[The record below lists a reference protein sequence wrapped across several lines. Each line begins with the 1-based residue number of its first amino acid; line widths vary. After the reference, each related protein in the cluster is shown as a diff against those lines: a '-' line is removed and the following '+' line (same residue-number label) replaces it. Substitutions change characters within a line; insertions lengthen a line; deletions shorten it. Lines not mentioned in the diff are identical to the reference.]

1 MAADASIRRE
11 APYFDVNEDL
21 KELESALGGGNA
33 TEEVDPVKKVILLN
47 LKNTII
53 FWGNDSRWTF
63 FTCGDR
69 SSNGPCCCR
78 WWWGFFCTPT
88 RRPFS

>member
-1 MAADASIRRE
+1 MTTDNFKNFQLVAADASIRRE

-47 LKNTII
+47 
-53 FWGNDSRWTF
+53 
-63 FTCGDR
+63 
-69 SSNGPCCCR
+69 
-78 WWWGFFCTPT
+78 
-88 RRPFS
+88 